1 MGKFCMPNDKNKIQQ
16 VLKWIEYAD
25 EDLRV
30 TDIVSS
36 LSSNVPYR
44 IVAYHSQQCAEKYL
58 KAFLLCHN
66 VDFPYTHNISTLI
79 ELCLPFVDLNEKLGT
94 AKELSKYAVA
104 VRYPTDYLIL
114 TKRETIRLTKI
125 AKKVKTVIRKL
136 LVKEKPIFKEKL

>member
-1 MGKFCMPNDKNKIQQ
+1 MQNDSKIKQ

-30 TDIVSS
+30 TEIVFS

-44 IVAYHSQQCAEKYL
+44 IIAYHSQQCAEKYL
-58 KAFLLCHN
+58 KAFLLYHN

-79 ELCLPFVDLNEKLGT
+79 ELCLPFVDLNEKLSL

-104 VRYPTDYLIL
+104 VRYPTDYLTL
-114 TKRETIRLTKI
+114 NKKETIRLIKI
-125 AKKVKTVIRKL
+125 AQKVKTFIRKL
-136 LVKEKPIFKEKL
+136 LVKENPLFKEKL

>member
-1 MGKFCMPNDKNKIQQ
+1 MQNDSKIKQ

-30 TDIVSS
+30 TEIVFS

-44 IVAYHSQQCAEKYL
+44 IIAYHSQQCAEKYL
-58 KAFLLCHN
+58 KAFLLYHN

-79 ELCLPFVDLNEKLGT
+79 ELCLPFVDLNEKLSL

-104 VRYPTDYLIL
+104 VRYPTDYLTL
-114 TKRETIRLTKI
+114 NKKETIRLIKI
-125 AKKVKTVIRKL
+125 AQKVKTVIRKL
-136 LVKEKPIFKEKL
+136 LVKENPLFKEKL

>member
-1 MGKFCMPNDKNKIQQ
+1 MPNDKNKIQQ

-58 KAFLLCHN
+58 KAFLLYHN

-79 ELCLPFVDLNEKLGT
+79 ELCLPL
-94 AKELSKYAVA
+94 
-104 VRYPTDYLIL
+104 LI
-114 TKRETIRLTKI
+114 
-125 AKKVKTVIRKL
+125 
-136 LVKEKPIFKEKL
+136 

>member
-1 MGKFCMPNDKNKIQQ
+1 MQNNNKIKQ

-30 TDIVSS
+30 TEIVFS

-44 IVAYHSQQCAEKYL
+44 IIAYHSQQCAEKYL
-58 KAFLLCHN
+58 KAFLLYHD

-79 ELCLPFVDLNEKLGT
+79 ELCMPFVNLNDKLNT

-104 VRYPTDYLIL
+104 VRYPTDYLTL
-114 TKRETIRLTKI
+114 NKKETIRLIKI
-125 AKKVKTVIRKL
+125 ANKVKTVVRKL
-136 LVKEKPIFKEKL
+136 LVKENPIFKEKL